1 MFTYPHDC
9 PIGKFC
15 CSPDADKVSF
25 ALFGQLLGSK
35 CRCSGLI
42 RIYDFLVRINEF
54 QTAD

>member
-15 CSPDADKVSF
+15 CSPDAGKVSF